1 VSQIYSRSEKLADY
15 VYDIKLKIPEW
26 KILFAVDGEMDSQT
40 LASFLEMLET
50 EVNSTLQKLE
60 RMNLIT
66 SGLEADEV
74 EQKSSES
81 EEITITGLDT
91 LEQEEEQEED
101 FATLD
106 FEKAIEEEPTPE
118 TGEPTPET
126 GEAEPEI
133 DIFEQEEDETEF
145 SLPEEVTK
153 EEKEQEIEDSTVAPT
168 DEEPAV
174 DDDFG
179 VFIDGLLSEEEEA
192 TKPLEAYEEPQ
203 PKTEEELPDLDVD
216 ESQITEAAEET
227 AAENIDLGNIF
238 EEEIPETDQLFT
250 EEEVEVAEPAEQEQ
264 EEEPVMEAP
273 APEMPVPS
281 GEKKTV
287 LVVDDSVVIRKMVEI
302 ALENENYNIVSVPS
316 GKEAL
321 NYLDNEDPAV
331 IILDIMLPDV
341 NGLDILKTV
350 KASKQIPVVIL
361 SAKDTPRETARAK
374 ELGAD
379 DFIPKPFKDEELVYK
394 IRELIDA

>member
-153 EEKEQEIEDSTVAPT
+153 GEKEQEIEDSTVAPT

>member
-15 VYDIKLKIPEW
+15 VCDIKLKIPEW

-40 LASFLEMLET
+40 LASFLEMPEK

-60 RMNLIT
+60 QMNLIT
-66 SGLEADEV
+66 SALEEGEI
-74 EQKSSES
+74 EQKPSES
-81 EEITITGLDT
+81 EEMTITGIDT
-91 LEQEEEQEED
+91 LEQEVEQEAD

-106 FEKAIEEEPTPE
+106 FEKAIEEESAPE
-118 TGEPTPET
+118 AAET
-126 GEAEPEI
+126 ESEI
-133 DIFEQEEDETEF
+133 DAFEHEQKETKYEF
-145 SLPEEVTK
+145 PEEIT
-153 EEKEQEIEDSTVAPT
+153 EEEAEQEIEEAKSEPT
-168 DEEPAV
+168 DQDSAV

-192 TKPLEAYEEPQ
+192 TKPLEVDEGPQ
-203 PKTEEELPDLDVD
+203 PETEEELPDLDM
-216 ESQITEAAEET
+216 EKGQIEEGAEEVAAED
-227 AAENIDLGNIF
+227 IDFGNIF
-238 EEEIPETDQLFT
+238 EEETPETDQLFT
-250 EEEVEVAEPAEQEQ
+250 EEEVEVAAPTEQEQ
-264 EEEPVMEAP
+264 EEKPVMEAP
-273 APEMPVPS
+273 TPEMPVPS

-302 ALENENYNIVSVPS
+302 ALENENYTIVSVPS

-321 NYLDNEDPAV
+321 NYLDNEDPDV

-341 NGLDILKTV
+341 NGLDVLKTV

-394 IRELIDA
+394 IRELIDV